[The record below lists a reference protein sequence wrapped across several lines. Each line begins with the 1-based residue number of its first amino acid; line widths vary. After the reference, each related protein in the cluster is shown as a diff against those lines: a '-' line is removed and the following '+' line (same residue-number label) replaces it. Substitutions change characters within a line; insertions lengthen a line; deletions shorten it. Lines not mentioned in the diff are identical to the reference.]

1 MGKSLRREATMKRPM
16 VGILA
21 VVLVAAFAAPV
32 LAITPYAAD
41 VKQGSTEDCGN
52 VVVSTGGTLIATIN
66 LSGDCAPEYVGPTT
80 TIDVCAVLGTARTLI
95 TSVSDNNPNDG
106 RISLLEGTKIGVF
119 GPGEA
124 FDFLEFQQGVPSNCG
139 GEVQYTSGQPRP
151 LPPP

>member
-1 MGKSLRREATMKRPM
+1 MKRAM

-21 VVLVAAFAAPV
+21 GIVLAAFASPV
-32 LAITPYAAD
+32 MAISPYAAD
-41 VKQGSTEDCGN
+41 VKQASNEDCGN
-52 VVVSTGGTLIATIN
+52 VVVTTGGTLIVVIN
-66 LSGDCAPEYVGPTT
+66 LSGDCAPEYVGLTT
-80 TIDVCAVLGTARTLI
+80 TFNVCAILGKSRTLI
-95 TSVSDNNPNDG
+95 TSISDNNPNDG
-106 RISLLEGTKIGVF
+106 RISLLEGTKVGVF

>member
-1 MGKSLRREATMKRPM
+1 MKRAM

-21 VVLVAAFAAPV
+21 VILLAAFASPV
-32 LAITPYAAD
+32 MAISPYFAD
-41 VKQGSTEDCGN
+41 VKQASNEDCGN
-52 VVVSTGGTLIATIN
+52 VVVTTGGTLIATIN

-80 TIDVCAVLGTARTLI
+80 TIDVCAVLGTVRTLI

-106 RISLLEGTKIGVF
+106 RISLLEGTKVGVF

-139 GEVQYTSGQPRP
+139 GELQYTSGQPRP
-151 LPPP
+151 

>member
-1 MGKSLRREATMKRPM
+1 MKRAM

-21 VVLVAAFAAPV
+21 GIVLAAFASPV
-32 LAITPYAAD
+32 MAISPYFAD

-80 TIDVCAVLGTARTLI
+80 TIDVCAVLGTVRTLI

-106 RISLLEGTKIGVF
+106 RISLLEGTKVGVF
-119 GPGEA
+119 TSGDA

>member
-1 MGKSLRREATMKRPM
+1 MKRAM

-21 VVLVAAFAAPV
+21 MLLLVAFAPPV
-32 LAITPYAAD
+32 MAISPYFAD
-41 VKQGSTEDCGN
+41 VKQASTEDCGN

-80 TIDVCAVLGTARTLI
+80 TIDVCAVLGTVRTLI

>member
-1 MGKSLRREATMKRPM
+1 MKRAM

-21 VVLVAAFAAPV
+21 GVLLAAFVSPV
-32 LAITPYAAD
+32 MAISPYFAD
-41 VKQGSTEDCGN
+41 VKQASTEDCGN
-52 VVVSTGGTLIATIN
+52 VVVTTGGTLIATIN

-80 TIDVCAVLGTARTLI
+80 TIDVCAVLGTVRTLI

-119 GPGEA
+119 GPGDA
-124 FDFLEFQQGVPSNCG
+124 FDFLEFQVADTFSCT
-139 GEVQYTSGQPRP
+139 GEVEYTSGQPRP